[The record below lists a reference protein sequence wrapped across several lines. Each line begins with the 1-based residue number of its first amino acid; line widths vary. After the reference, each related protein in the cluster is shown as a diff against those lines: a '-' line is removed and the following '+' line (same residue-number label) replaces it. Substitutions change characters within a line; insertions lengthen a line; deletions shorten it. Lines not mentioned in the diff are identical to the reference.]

1 MIKVASDN
9 KVGRSTKNEQSFRK
23 ENGWIKFARFLIYVV
38 SIIGVTVGASLIKIG
53 NLSAAYADSTY
64 AAKIENGEII
74 FFVFLII
81 LCGNIV
87 WGILRW
93 FLRGYREKWKPGRI
107 IGKLI
112 GGGIWRVLVI
122 MSLMLL
128 SFMVI
133 SPKVA
138 DVISANVLEEKNTQK
153 NISLSEPLDH
163 LEYITEHLE
172 EYTPDELEKELAP
185 YLFKNIDFGID
196 ASSNISQK
204 HPGGLFAQNVSA
216 YTPMVTILNKAKL
229 SSSSNFVVF
238 YTDVGDDAISDV
250 KAEELSEMLE
260 MIIVNYK
267 EKLGL
272 DYSYRKIDA
281 NEGFFE
287 KILDSGPQTPEF
299 VQNAK
304 DVRMMQVLVNSG
316 IDPFATNYAMPVYVA
331 NPFSVDSDTLA
342 SYAGIRWLGALE
354 DLGKKLGGP
363 LLELIGT
370 IYGEDEKKASG
381 DNFMF
386 YESVPSYP
394 FVNILPENVES
405 PSLAIVTAHEL
416 GHHYVANYSYD
427 NYGGIG
433 SDDDF
438 IDETTPNWM
447 AINVL
452 PNESGENL
460 INKGHYNRDYLKNST
475 DISINRMDY
484 NAVAFLEN
492 YYEVVPDAKTIIMDA
507 TYYGDALNYLY
518 NHAGEDNFQKVMI
531 NLAEKNLTGEYG
543 GKLMNYRETRRGK
556 QYTLPK
562 GEELQCTDLCTKEY
576 SINPAATEYLYFAV
590 DEYRESKLSYS
601 GDDGVSVSVLGRD
614 TNNEWHVLQSGNNSG
629 ELIFADDMAGIYNL
643 IAFAVANSNIE
654 HGKTYEIGITSA
666 EFEKLIDVAGKF
678 DFSGFYEDLGQGCFE
693 VDFDSLFDLYG
704 KFMDLGGAVIDVI
717 AAIDDTTDYSD
728 LQNEWIKETNEVK
741 DGVEEARQNVA
752 KYRISVCAN
761 YVAKG
766 KTFEEVKKSLQNLM
780 GWNMTLYNEK
790 NGTDRMSVFFGFD
803 LLTRQGR
810 IYTLAESDGE
820 MGLIT
825 INVSER

>member
-1 MIKVASDN
+1 MIKVALDN
-9 KVGRSTKNEQSFRK
+9 KVGRSTKNEQSFWK

-38 SIIGVTVGASLIKIG
+38 SIIGVTVGASLIKTG
-53 NLSAAYADSTY
+53 NLSAAYADGTY
-64 AAKIENGEII
+64 VAKINNGEII

-122 MSLMLL
+122 MPLMLL
-128 SFMVI
+128 SFMII

-138 DVISANVLEEKNTQK
+138 DVISDIVIEEQHNQK
-153 NISLSEPLDH
+153 RISLSEPLNN
-163 LEYITEHLE
+163 LKYISEHLE
-172 EYTPDELEKELAP
+172 DYTFEELEEELAP
-185 YLFKNIDFGID
+185 YFFKNIDFGVD
-196 ASSNISQK
+196 ASSNISKQQS
-204 HPGGLFAQNVSA
+204 PGLLTQNASA
-216 YTPMVTILNKAKL
+216 YASSVTVLNKAKL
-229 SSSSNFVVF
+229 SSKGHFIVF
-238 YTDVGDDAISDV
+238 YTDTGDDAILDK
-250 KAEELSEMLE
+250 KAEELAEMLE
-260 MIIVNYK
+260 EIIVGYEEN
-267 EKLGL
+267 LGL
-272 DYSYRKIDA
+272 EYKYEKFTNYNTDVTTAIKI
-281 NEGFFE
+281 
-287 KILDSGPQTPEF
+287 KS
-299 VQNAK
+299 
-304 DVRMMQVLVNSG
+304 VLVASG
-316 IDPFATNYAMPVYVA
+316 VEKNDSDFFGASVLETAMPVYVV
-331 NPFSVDSDTLA
+331 NPYKEGSNTLA
-342 SYAGIRWLGALE
+342 TYAGRRFAEYGNSILIRLGS
-354 DLGKKLGGP
+354 
-363 LLELIGT
+363 IF
-370 IYGEDEKKASG
+370 GEETARLYDSA
-381 DNFMF
+381 
-386 YESVPSYP
+386 PSYP
-394 FVNILPENVES
+394 FVHILPENVDSE
-405 PSLAIVTAHEL
+405 SLAIVTAHEL
-416 GHHYVANYSYD
+416 GHHYVATYSYD

-452 PNESGENL
+452 LNQPPGNL
-460 INKGHYNRDYLKNST
+460 INDNHYQYSYLSDVTGVK
-475 DISINRMDY
+475 ISDVAPDFLGY
-484 NAVAFLEN
+484 PAVAFLEN

-518 NHAGEDNFQKVMI
+518 NHAGEDNFRKVMI

-590 DEYRESKLSYS
+590 DEYRGSKLNYD
-601 GDDGVSVSVLGRD
+601 GDDDISISVLGRD
-614 TNNEWHVLQSGNNSG
+614 TNNEWYVLQSGNNSG
-629 ELIFADDMAGIYNL
+629 ELIFTDDMAGIYNL

-666 EFEKLIDVAGKF
+666 EFEKLIDVAGEF
-678 DFSGFYEDLGQGCFE
+678 DFSGLYQDLGQGCFE
-693 VDFDSLFDLYG
+693 VNLDSLFDLYG

-728 LQNEWIKETNEVK
+728 LQNEWTKETNEVK
-741 DGVEEARQNVA
+741 DGVEEVRQNAA

-766 KTFEEVKKSLQNLM
+766 KTFEEVKKSLQNAM
-780 GWNMTLYNEK
+780 GWNMTLYNER
-790 NGTDRMSVFFGFD
+790 NGTDRMSVFFGVD

-810 IYTLAESDGE
+810 IYTLAESEGE
-820 MGLIT
+820 MGLVT